1 MVGLPGLVGTRSQ
14 VLFLYNILSNN
25 KEKTFFCLFFD
36 SFLALFWLSLAN
48 FGQLLTLF
56 RQFLTISDRVCT
68 DQARSLVH
76 FARVLWLFLFE
87 LFFTPPPR
95 KKELGGGVT
104 FGLKRFLN
112 FTNFERF
119 LDTTSDKKTWRWCRK
134 NMEVVSNPEILEIL
148 TYFSIFSSPNVTIP
162 DHFWWV
168 LTLFWQILTIFENFW
183 CLLTFFWHFMATF
196 AASWHFSDD
205 FWHFLTLFDTLFDD
219 SWHFLTLF
227 DNSWQFSNLGITSCK
242 LLGII
247 GLRITRYHFL
257 RYIRY
262 HSNANY

>member
-1 MVGLPGLVGTRSQ
+1 MSFGREKNLKLWQTSYSRFRHLDRKNFSIDQ
-14 VLFLYNILSNN
+14 VQFFTQSCDRPATPVFDIWF
-25 KEKTFFCLFFD
+25 EK
-36 SFLALFWLSLAN
+36 
-48 FGQLLTLF
+48 
-56 RQFLTISDRVCT
+56 ISEF
-68 DQARSLVH
+68 DQARALVH

-162 DHFWWV
+162 DHF
-168 LTLFWQILTIFENFW
+168 
-183 CLLTFFWHFMATF
+183 
-196 AASWHFSDD
+196 
-205 FWHFLTLFDTLFDD
+205 
-219 SWHFLTLF
+219 
-227 DNSWQFSNLGITSCK
+227 
-242 LLGII
+242 
-247 GLRITRYHFL
+247 
-257 RYIRY
+257 
-262 HSNANY
+262 